1 MAKTKRVIKGGTV
14 RYSDM
19 PWKPT
24 SQMTN
29 RELDELCAGL
39 RAEERADAVGDWV
52 CLGLAV
58 ACVVVAVGPWMML
71 AWSV

>member
-1 MAKTKRVIKGGTV
+1 MTRKTKRVIYG
-14 RYSDM
+14 DL

-24 SQMTN
+24 SMMSN

-39 RAEERADAVGDWV
+39 RAEERADRVGDWV

-58 ACVVVAVGPWMML
+58 ACVAVAVGPWLMF
-71 AWSV
+71 AWRV